1 MRWFFAAHLQSGL
14 GAGAGYVALLLL
26 AYDRIGSAWAATA
39 VLLADLLPAMLL
51 GPLVGG
57 LVDRTDRLRCAIAAD
72 LIRAGAF
79 AGIVLVPSVP
89 ALVAFAMVAGVGNA
103 QFRPATSAL
112 LPELV
117 GDRRLPAAN
126 AVYDV
131 LRNAGLLLGP
141 ACAGLV
147 LLMSGPEWVLALNA
161 ATFAASALLLAPL
174 RRLDSRRAPA
184 PFERPARA
192 SLRAET
198 AEGLRVILAEPVAR
212 TLVATSGAVMLTTG
226 MMNVAELVLA
236 QRELAGAAPATPCS
250 CAPTAPASS
259 PGRCAAPATRT
270 SRASSA
276 AT

>member
-1 MRWFFAAHLQSGL
+1 MTAAPATAPTGAAASLRALWREDRAVRWFFAAHLQSGL

-39 VLLADLLPAMLL
+39 VLLAELLPAMLL
-51 GPLVGG
+51 GPVVGG
-57 LVDRTDRLRCAIAAD
+57 LVDRGDRLRCAIAAD
-72 LIRAGAF
+72 VIRAGAF

-89 ALVAFAMVAGVGNA
+89 ALVAFAMVAGTGNA
-103 QFRPATSAL
+103 LFRPATSAL

-184 PFERPARA
+184 P
-192 SLRAET
+192 
-198 AEGLRVILAEPVAR
+198 
-212 TLVATSGAVMLTTG
+212 SGG
-226 MMNVAELVLA
+226 PSGP
-236 QRELAGAAPATPCS
+236 RGPR
-250 CAPTAPASS
+250 CAPRRPR
-259 PGRCAAPATRT
+259 GCA
-270 SRASSA
+270 
-276 AT
+276 